1 MATQLIETVHV
12 EEATRAE
19 QEAPPG
25 IIEVRFYT
33 AEPLN
38 REDSQAAYDHLWA
51 NGVDV
56 RKVYIH
62 NQKGLP
68 YMGVV
73 YNRPPPVTGI
83 AALPLAIIPLI
94 AFGMIA
100 VLVGVGIFQLETI
113 TNNIAKLLL
122 IVFGGTIVVALVA
135 RKPLEAAA
143 TRYVQRI

>member
-1 MATQLIETVHV
+1 MVTQLIETVHV
-12 EEATRAE
+12 EEAARAE

-25 IIEVRFYT
+25 VIEVRFYT

-38 REDSQAAYDHLWA
+38 REDAQAAYDHLWA

-56 RKVYIH
+56 RKVYVY
-62 NQKGLP
+62 NGKGLP

-73 YNRPPPVTGI
+73 YNKQPPGEGI
-83 AALPLAIIPLI
+83 SALPLAIIPLI

-100 VLVGVGIFQLETI
+100 ALVGIGIFQLETI